1 MASAQILC
9 TKCGAVSTAPLAMCA
24 KCGGRNALVCGSCET
39 QNSLGKNF
47 CDKCGIPLSAAG
59 PVAGAAP
66 APERPLLRT
75 APDIPATAVFRAP
88 APGPG
93 APLPAGATPPPFA
106 SSGIPLALPGA
117 SLPSAGQALPPTA
130 APQPSAPL
138 PAPAAPAAAAPAG
151 DLWNPAAP
159 PASAPAAA
167 PLGARERWT
176 PLINAVAII
185 AGVALAAFAAWRW
198 QLSQRPEVQV
208 PRLAAQYLD
217 ALRAQNYEAAYA
229 MFSSEA
235 RRSCTLDEFRA
246 IRDTTTWSW
255 SGLRIEH
262 QEPGAI
268 LFAYDLQTPGSP
280 DRTDHV
286 LFTQEGDRWTRPY
299 NWVLMRKVEESFDR
313 GDADRVLLL
322 AQAAATVN
330 PRDPMAWGYLCE
342 AAYYRKAPA
351 DAETRCVRA
360 LELAEVY
367 PSDLTPKSLYHLH
380 AILADTYTQALARP
394 DKAVEQFSL
403 MLGFP
408 NISPED
414 QCQILLARAQAY
426 RQLSRPGE
434 SLADVNRGAALC
446 TSPSDLAFIQK
457 MRDVLRA
464 PVP

>member
-9 TKCGAVSTAPLAMCA
+9 TKCGAASAAPLAVCA
-24 KCGGRNALVCGSCET
+24 KCGGRNALVCGSCGT

-47 CDKCGIPLSAAG
+47 CDKCGTPLSASGSVAPPPVRPPGAG
-59 PVAGAAP
+59 
-66 APERPLLRT
+66 
-75 APDIPATAVFRAP
+75 APDIPATAVFRLPTPGQALASPLAGTAP
-88 APGPG
+88 M
-93 APLPAGATPPPFA
+93 A
-106 SSGIPLALPGA
+106 SSGVPLALPGA
-117 SLPSAGQALPPTA
+117 SLPPAKQALPPSAPTPTA
-130 APQPSAPL
+130 ATV
-138 PAPAAPAAAAPAG
+138 G

-159 PASAPAAA
+159 PARATPSAP
-167 PLGARERWT
+167 PSARERWA
-176 PLINAVAII
+176 PLINGAAIVM
-185 AGVALAAFAAWRW
+185 GVALAVFAAWRW

-208 PRLAAQYLD
+208 PRLATKYLD
-217 ALRAQNYEAAYA
+217 ALRAQNYDAAYA
-229 MFSSEA
+229 MFSDEA

-286 LFTQEGDRWTRPY
+286 LFTQEGERWTRPY

-313 GDADRVLLL
+313 GDADRGLLL

-342 AAYYRKAPA
+342 AAYYRKSPT

-360 LELAEVY
+360 LELAQIY

-434 SLADVNRGAALC
+434 ALNDVTRGAALC
-446 TSPSDLAFIQK
+446 TNPSDLAFIQK
-457 MRDVLRA
+457 MRDALRA